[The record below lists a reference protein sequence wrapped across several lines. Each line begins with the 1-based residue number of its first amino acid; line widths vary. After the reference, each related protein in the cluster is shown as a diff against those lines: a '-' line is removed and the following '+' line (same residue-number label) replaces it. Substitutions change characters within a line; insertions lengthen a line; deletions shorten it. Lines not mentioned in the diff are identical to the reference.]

1 MPRIKPKVKSQ
12 LLLAT
17 MVLIVAA
24 CGQRGPLYLPE
35 PKPEP
40 VEKNDTEANDHKNAP
55 EPVTG

>member
-1 MPRIKPKVKSQ
+1 
-12 LLLAT
+12 

-40 VEKNDTEANDHKNAP
+40 VEKNHTEANDHENAP
-55 EPVTG
+55 EPVAG